1 MAKAKK
7 TKKTGSAKKS
17 SSAMKPSRSKPKVC
31 EFC

>member
-7 TKKTGSAKKS
+7 TKKANSKKS
-17 SSAMKPSRSKPKVC
+17 SSVKKVIKGKGKVC

>member
-7 TKKTGSAKKS
+7 SKKAKSKGSALKS
-17 SSAMKPSRSKPKVC
+17 NKKPKVC